1 MRRNEGGLIRLYLA
15 DKNVCRSRLRY
26 EDGTVDRE
34 MSSLQA
40 RLGILVLLERLFL
53 HTLLRFDISRA

>member
-40 RLGILVLLERLFL
+40 RLGILVLERLFL